1 MVTSGLLFSLITAF
15 CPVGTDTPNRNQCVY
30 RYEVGG
36 LTAQECSI
44 EQVNLITLYQ
54 QKGITSLRLAEC
66 WQEAGIPLDQLTGD
80 ETELH

>member
-15 CPVGTDTPNRNQCVY
+15 CGAGIDTPNRDQCVY
-30 RYEVGG
+30 RYEAGG
-36 LTAQECSI
+36 MSAQECSV

-66 WQEAGIPLDQLTGD
+66 WEEALIPLDQLTGD